1 MANINPFRSR
11 RLAYRA
17 VEDTPE
23 DDDFIHSIQSDP
35 LSYATSNSTLLKP
48 QTKRDT
54 LNGYKKHLMEDA
66 LLAVIILLPTQ
77 NVHDQPG
84 TAGPP
89 QEIWTSIGI
98 IALKKDEPG
107 HGHHRKSSISI
118 DIAKPYQ
125 NHGYGSEAIEWVV
138 DWGFRKAGL
147 HRIAVEAFSYNPGAT
162 RLYER
167 LGFQFEGRQREA
179 IWYDGDW
186 HDLLIFG
193 MLDREWKTQQQ
204 KKSKKGS
211 SEQFWFHGLR
221 KNISNVTKQ

>member
-179 IWYDGDW
+179 IWTTLHVGCLKSMEINVYFEAKVF
-186 HDLLIFG
+186 I
-193 MLDREWKTQQQ
+193 WKPEKT
-204 KKSKKGS
+204 
-211 SEQFWFHGLR
+211 LAR
-221 KNISNVTKQ
+221 AIV

>member
-1 MANINPFRSR
+1 MSTFNPFRSK

-17 VEDTPE
+17 IEDTPE
-23 DDDFIHSIQSDP
+23 DEDFIHSIQSDP

-48 QTKRDT
+48 QTRSDT
-54 LNGYKKHLMEDA
+54 LNGYKKNLVKDT

-77 NVHDQPG
+77 NAHDQPG

-89 QEIWTSIGI
+89 QEMWTSIGI
-98 IALKKDEPG
+98 IALKKSEPG

-125 NHGYGSEAIEWVV
+125 NQGYGSEAIQWAV

-147 HRIAVEAFSYNPGAT
+147 HRIAVEAFSYNQGAT

-167 LGFQFEGRQREA
+167 LGFTFEGRQREA

-186 HDLLIFG
+186 HDLLTFG
-193 MLDREWKTQQQ
+193 MLDREWKGQQQ
-204 KKSKKGS
+204 TWKSTEGS
-211 SEQFWFHGLR
+211 S
-221 KNISNVTKQ
+221 K